1 MDRFIGG
8 CLCGNVR
15 IVASRPPYRVGL
27 CHCLDCRKHHG
38 ALFHASAV
46 FPQDAVT
53 IDGETRDYAGH
64 FSVPIAARPFSH
76 VAQTKVSNQA
86 ALFPPPWTGAKMT
99 AYGVGGGGDVE
110 RVVGYGALLAAG
122 ALALQWLDY
131 QRLAR
136 MHSGNVYLFLVAAAF
151 LVLGIVL
158 GVRVFA
164 APAPVA
170 FDGNP
175 KAQAALGLSEREL
188 EVLHELAAG
197 RSNKEI
203 AVHLHVSPNT
213 VKTHVARLF
222 GKLGAR
228 RRTEAIH
235 RARELGI
242 VP

>member
-1 MDRFIGG
+1 MW
-8 CLCGNVR
+8 
-15 IVASRPPYRVGL
+15 
-27 CHCLDCRKHHG
+27 K
-38 ALFHASAV
+38 
-46 FPQDAVT
+46 
-53 IDGETRDYAGH
+53 
-64 FSVPIAARPFSH
+64 
-76 VAQTKVSNQA
+76 
-86 ALFPPPWTGAKMT
+86 
-99 AYGVGGGGDVE
+99 

-122 ALALQWLDY
+122 TLALQWLDY

-136 MHSGNVYLFLVAAAF
+136 VHSGDIYLFLIAAAF

-158 GVRVFA
+158 GLRVFA
-164 APAPVA
+164 VPAPAA

-188 EVLHELAAG
+188 EVLQELASG

-203 AVHLHVSPNT
+203 AARLHVSPNT

-222 GKLGAR
+222 EKLGAR

-235 RARELGI
+235 RARDLGI